1 LKGLSNQLDEKR
13 NMQRIHVLELIL
25 VLGIITAGCI
35 GLSSPPEPI
44 NSTTHGV
51 ERTVTFTPN
60 QTPIIDN
67 QQDPIIGVWRE
78 NYSFGY
84 DDRFRFDAEGTFV
97 ESFSLGDK
105 KRTLVTHGT
114 WKADGSN
121 SYVLRDAKNES
132 FITFILDPERNV
144 IYPLK
149 NSISVLTP
157 FKGDVITSNEYSPV

>member
-1 LKGLSNQLDEKR
+1 
-13 NMQRIHVLELIL
+13 MLEIIL

-35 GLSSPPEPI
+35 GSSSTPEQV
-44 NSTTHGV
+44 NSTTTQGV

-60 QTPIIDN
+60 TTSIIDN

-78 NYSFGY
+78 NYSYGY
-84 DDRFRFDAEGTFV
+84 DDRYRFFADGTFV

-114 WKADGSN
+114 WRAEDSN
-121 SYVLRDAKNES
+121 SYVLKDAKNES

-157 FKGDVITSNEYSPV
+157 FKGDVIIANE

>member
-1 LKGLSNQLDEKR
+1 
-13 NMQRIHVLELIL
+13 MQRIHALEIIL
-25 VLGIITAGCI
+25 VLGIVTAGCI
-35 GLSSPPEPI
+35 GSSSPSKPVI
-44 NSTTHGV
+44 STTPLV
-51 ERTVTFTPN
+51 VDDTVPITPN
-60 QTPIIDN
+60 PTRIIDN
-67 QQDPIIGVWRE
+67 LQDPIIGVWRE

-84 DDRFRFDAEGTFV
+84 DDRFRFNADGTFV

-114 WKADGSN
+114 WRADGSN

-132 FITFILDPERNV
+132 HITFIHDPERNV

-157 FKGDVITSNEYSPV
+157 YRGDVITVDY